1 MCVFSCCCVQL
12 FSLFVVVCSSI
23 VKKEAFVQT
32 MGKCKST
39 YAASHQWCRLLGPH
53 PSTGTVDLD
62 RFDVGLGRQFLRL
75 DEPLV
80 IVAAGH
86 WLVRFETAMI
96 TAIRIGILIGFSK
109 LWVTYVITLLNRW
122 NSGFV
127 NDSKPSMTTTD
138 LRWSSPSTGLVPGWK
153 TTYLA

>member
-1 MCVFSCCCVQL
+1 MCVFSCCCSAVQ
-12 FSLFVVVCSSI
+12 FICRCAHQI

-39 YAASHQWCRLLGPH
+39 YAASHQWGRLLGPH

-62 RFDVGLGRQFLRL
+62 GFDVGLGRQFLRL

-86 WLVRFETAMI
+86 
-96 TAIRIGILIGFSK
+96 
-109 LWVTYVITLLNRW
+109 
-122 NSGFV
+122 
-127 NDSKPSMTTTD
+127 
-138 LRWSSPSTGLVPGWK
+138 
-153 TTYLA
+153 